1 MTTTLDRSAAPTF
14 DQERYDTGKFD
25 GVLEVLNSS
34 GDMKIMWDRNNPGEV
49 TAAKAAFDQ
58 AIKAKS
64 AVFAVKTKGG
74 QGDKV
79 KEFDPNLERLMVVPQ
94 LVGG

>member
-1 MTTTLDRSAAPTF
+1 MTTMLDRPTTSF
-14 DQERYDTGKFD
+14 DQERYDAGRFD

-34 GDMKIMWDRNNPGEV
+34 GDLKIMWDRNNPGEV

-58 AIKAKS
+58 AIAAKS
-64 AVFAVKTKGG
+64 AVFAVKVKGDK
-74 QGDKV
+74 GDKV
-79 KEFDPNLERLMVVPQ
+79 KEFNPDLERLLVVPQ

>member
-1 MTTTLDRSAAPTF
+1 MTTMIDRPATPVF

-25 GVLEVLNSS
+25 GVIEVLNSS

-79 KEFDPNLERLMVVPQ
+79 KEFDPNLERLLVVPQ
-94 LVGG
+94 IVGG

>member
-1 MTTTLDRSAAPTF
+1 MTTTLDRPVTPDF
-14 DQERYDTGKFD
+14 DQARYDAGKFD
-25 GVLEVLNSS
+25 GVLEVLNST

-58 AIKAKS
+58 AIAAKS
-64 AVFAVKTKGG
+64 AVFSVKAKGG
-74 QGDKV
+74 KDQKV
-79 KEFDPNLERLMVVPQ
+79 KEFDPNAERLMVVPQ

>member
-1 MTTTLDRSAAPTF
+1 MTTTIDRPAAPVF
-14 DQERYDTGKFD
+14 DQERYDAGKFD
-25 GVLEVLNSS
+25 GVIETMNSS
-34 GDMKIMWDRNNPGEV
+34 GDFKIMWDRNNPGEV

-58 AIKAKS
+58 AIAAKS

-74 QGDKV
+74 KGDKV
-79 KEFDPNLERLMVVPQ
+79 KEFDPNAERLMVVPQ

>member
-1 MTTTLDRSAAPTF
+1 MTTMLDRPTTSF
-14 DQERYDTGKFD
+14 DQKRFDAGNFD

-34 GDMKIMWDRNNPGEV
+34 GDLKIMWDRNNPGEV

-58 AIKAKS
+58 AIAAKS
-64 AVFAVKTKGG
+64 AVFSVKAKGD
-74 QGDKV
+74 QGPKV
-79 KEFDPNLERLMVVPQ
+79 KEFDPNLERLLVVPQ